1 MKKKIIAVITAVL
14 ILFCTFAVAA
24 SAAEKKSYVVLGDS
38 IAFGSGLA
46 NPREAVYGKIVAD
59 TNGYDYANFA
69 VPGHTTGN
77 LMRRMEDETVRS
89 AIRGADIISISIG
102 GNNFLLGDL
111 NGLLYDGIVKSDY
124 TRMDQIAADFYADLE
139 TIIGTVRG
147 LNPDAAILM
156 QTLYNPQTSYVGE
169 VYQQGANR
177 LNAKVWEFDA
187 ANPGEILIVDV
198 ARRLTD
204 SKKDFAEDRI
214 HPSAAGNEKIALAVL
229 ETLKEN
235 GLGANTTP
243 VIKTKGIDARGAGAF
258 TGFVNLYGWI
268 FHVIAVLRNLVSG
281 LRFA

>member
-14 ILFCTFAVAA
+14 MRFCTFTVAA

-77 LMRRMEDETVRS
+77 LMRRMENEAVRS

-169 VYQQGANR
+169 VYQQGTNR
-177 LNAKVWEFDA
+177 LNAKVREYA
-187 ANPGEILIVDV
+187 AAHPGEILIVEV
-198 ARRLTD
+198 AERLTD
-204 SKKDFAEDRI
+204 SGKDFAEDRI

-229 ETLKEN
+229 ETLNEN
-235 GLGANTTP
+235 GLGAGTTP
-243 VIKTKGIDARGAGAF
+243 VIRTKGIDAHGAGAF